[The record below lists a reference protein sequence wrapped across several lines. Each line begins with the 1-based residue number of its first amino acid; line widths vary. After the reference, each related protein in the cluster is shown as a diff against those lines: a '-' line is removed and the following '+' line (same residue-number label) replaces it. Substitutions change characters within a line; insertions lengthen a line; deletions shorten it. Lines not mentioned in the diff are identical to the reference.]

1 MLKNV
6 SAYDILPGD
15 LPMPTIYDIA
25 QRAGVSIATVSRVL
39 NHSPGVKEETRQ
51 RVIAA
56 IRELN
61 YSHNAVA
68 AALTRKK
75 TYTLGLLLPDIAN
88 PFFAELARGVED
100 RANYYG
106 FNVIICNTDNKP
118 HKEQAYVRLL
128 LKKRIDGLLFAAAK
142 TGSQALKQ
150 VQNSGLPVVLVARE
164 ATDVDLCSVLVDNV
178 EAGYTAT
185 RHLIELGHT
194 SIALATQ
201 SLTIKTSQDRRLGY
215 LRALEEYGLPIS
227 DELQVFDCSGIE
239 GGRMA
244 ARQLL
249 QLSKSP
255 TAVVAF
261 NDMVAIGIIAEAKS
275 AGWRIPE
282 QLSVVGFDDTI
293 IASVTDPPLTTVAQ
307 PIYSMGH
314 RAIDCLVNMI
324 NGENLSEKRV
334 ILDTHLVIRKSS
346 APLISTINRRKA
358 NPVK

>member
-1 MLKNV
+1 
-6 SAYDILPGD
+6 
-15 LPMPTIYDIA
+15 MPTIYDIA

-51 RVIAA
+51 RVMAA
-56 IRELN
+56 IHDLN

-68 AALTRKK
+68 AALTGKK
-75 TYTLGLLLPDIAN
+75 TYTLGFLLPDIAN

-100 RANYYG
+100 RANYHG

-128 LKKRIDGLLFAAAK
+128 LKKRIDGLLFAAASA
-142 TGSQALKQ
+142 GSQALKQ
-150 VQNSGLPVVLVARE
+150 VQKSGLPVVLVARE
-164 ATDVDLCSVLVDNV
+164 ATDMDLCSVLVDNV

-185 RHLIELGHT
+185 RHLIELGHRV
-194 SIALATQ
+194 IALATQ

-215 LRALEEYGLPIS
+215 LRALEEYGLAIS
-227 DELQVFDCSGIE
+227 DDLQIFDCRGIE

-244 ARQLL
+244 VRQLM
-249 QLSKSP
+249 QLSKKP

-261 NDMVAIGIIAEAKS
+261 NDMVAIGIIAEAKA
-275 AGWRIPE
+275 AGLAVPE
-282 QLSVVGFDDTI
+282 QLSVVGVDDTI

-314 RAIDCLVNMI
+314 QAIDCLVGLI
-324 NGENLSEKRV
+324 NGEKLPRKRI
-334 ILDTHLVIRKSS
+334 ILDTHLVIRKSATS
-346 APLISTINRRKA
+346 PALYRRKTGGSTG
-358 NPVK
+358 